1 MFTPSLRPAALA
13 LILAMG
19 TAACNMA
26 DSDVAPIAM
35 IKTDAQSI
43 ADGRTIAEAQCSNCH
58 ALDQDAKI
66 RPEDPPPLRYL
77 LAQYNPNTLSEDFQ
91 AGLHVGHNMMPRAH
105 ERAGVRAGSQR
116 DHSASRSQHSADA
129 VPSSSLRR
137 VKCAASQQA

>member
-91 AGLHVGHNMMPRAH
+91 AGLHVGHNMMPDFVFGPLGA
-105 ERAGVRAGSQR
+105 EVLLAYMVSIQQEPPAG
-116 DHSASRSQHSADA
+116 D
-129 VPSSSLRR
+129 
-137 VKCAASQQA
+137 